1 MLRPNESD
9 KEDKEDWYEQLQQAA
24 AKVPQHDMLL
34 IIGDM
39 NAKVGYDNSNCER
52 AMGKHGCG
60 VMNDNGER
68 LVDYC
73 LNNNYVIGGT
83 ILAHR
88 DIHKLTWKS
97 PDGRTSN
104 QIDHIIINGKWH
116 RSLQDVRVC
125 RGADIYSDHYLV
137 TARVKLK
144 LHKVVPES
152 QRRKQLDVTRLSCP
166 VTKQE
171 FVLELR
177 NRFNNALTDTSEE
190 TDHDATNKW
199 DTIKKTYVEVATK
212 VLGHKKKNHK
222 EWLTP
227 ETWKKIEERKQLKI
241 KMLSTKSARLQ
252 QQVQEAYKGKDKEVK
267 KSARND
273 KRSNVEGLAAEAE
286 SAAARG
292 ELSTVYKITK
302 RLCGNYTTHPA
313 PVKGNDGSTITTERE
328 QADRWVEYFCD
339 VLNHPQSNEPADPPP
354 VPDDLN
360 IDTRPPTEAEV
371 KNAIKAMKSGK
382 APGVDSIHAEML
394 KADLSTA
401 TRVLTNLF
409 DTIWDKET
417 IPSDWAKGLIIKIPK
432 KGNLLV
438 WDNWRGI
445 TLLSIPS
452 KVFCRILLRRI
463 ETAIDKKLRQEQAG
477 FRKRRGCT
485 DQIFALRNIIEQ
497 TLEWNCPLY
506 INVIDFKKAFDSIH
520 HDTLWKILRSYGVP
534 LKIVSLIE
542 TFYNHFECSVILNN
556 TSSEWFTVKS
566 GVRQG
571 CILSPILFLVVID
584 WVMRKTTS
592 DKPRGIQWTLFS
604 QLEDLDFADDL
615 AFLSVKLDHL
625 QEKTDRLERY
635 AKQSKAY
642 HQYIQDTSDEHQH
655 HTNRTCYRKW

>member
-1 MLRPNESD
+1 
-9 KEDKEDWYEQLQQAA
+9 
-24 AKVPQHDMLL
+24 MLL

-39 NAKVGYDNSNCER
+39 NAKVGSENSNCER

-60 VMNDNGER
+60 MMNDNGER
-68 LVDYC
+68 RVDFC
-73 LNNNYVIGGT
+73 LNNNRVIGGT
-83 ILAHR
+83 IFADR

-97 PDGRTSN
+97 HDGRTSN
-104 QIDHIIINGKWH
+104 QIDHIIINGKWR

-137 TARVKLK
+137 TARIKLK

-152 QRRKQLDVTRLSCP
+152 ERRKQLDVTRLACP

-177 NRFNNALTDTSEE
+177 NRFSTLTDTSEE

-199 DTIKKTYVEVATK
+199 DTIKKIYVDVGTK
-212 VLGHKKKNHK
+212 LLGHKKKNHK

-273 KRSNVEGLAAEAE
+273 KRSYVEGLAADAE

-292 ELSTVYKITK
+292 ELSTVYNITK
-302 RLCGNYTTHPA
+302 RLCGNYTTHSA
-313 PVKGNDGSTITTERE
+313 PVKGKNGSTITTERE
-328 QADRWVEYFCD
+328 QADRWVEYFCE
-339 VLNHPQSNEPADPPP
+339 VLNHPQPDEPADPPP

-360 IDTRPPTEAEV
+360 IDTSPPTEATV
-371 KNAIKAMKSGK
+371 RNAIKAMKSGK

-394 KADLSTA
+394 KADLCTA

-409 DTIWDKET
+409 DTIWDKDT
-417 IPSDWAKGLIIKIPK
+417 IPSDWGKGLIIKIPK
-432 KGNLLV
+432 KGNLQV
-438 WDNWRGI
+438 CDNWRGI
-445 TLLSIPS
+445 TLVSIPN
-452 KVFCRILLRRI
+452 KVFCRILLGRI

-497 TLEWNCPLY
+497 TL
-506 INVIDFKKAFDSIH
+506 
-520 HDTLWKILRSYGVP
+520 
-534 LKIVSLIE
+534 
-542 TFYNHFECSVILNN
+542 
-556 TSSEWFTVKS
+556 
-566 GVRQG
+566 
-571 CILSPILFLVVID
+571 
-584 WVMRKTTS
+584 
-592 DKPRGIQWTLFS
+592 
-604 QLEDLDFADDL
+604 
-615 AFLSVKLDHL
+615 
-625 QEKTDRLERY
+625 
-635 AKQSKAY
+635 
-642 HQYIQDTSDEHQH
+642 
-655 HTNRTCYRKW
+655 